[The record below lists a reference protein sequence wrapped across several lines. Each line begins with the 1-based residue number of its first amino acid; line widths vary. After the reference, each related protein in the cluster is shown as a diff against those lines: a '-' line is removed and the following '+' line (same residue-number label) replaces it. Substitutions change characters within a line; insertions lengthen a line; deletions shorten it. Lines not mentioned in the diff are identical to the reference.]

1 MPAIVYHVGI
11 FDKRDE
17 PEYVKYVIKSQMAIL
32 SKFCKSAD
40 IYLGMHA
47 DETQIEMIM
56 NIAKEVDLNI
66 KDTMSYQHDLWEV
79 PTVEWLQNEVA
90 KKYAPDDYI
99 SYLHPKGITGHDD
112 KARDY
117 LMDHL
122 FVPYEANLKRLKE
135 NRKFNAAVCCA
146 HINIHLKEIGFQYSF
161 WTAKVSHVLSIPAPE
176 RGDQRWASE
185 HFMKLKLGKFLPVD
199 GRICV
204 YRPETF
210 PESVISIPSQYMHG
224 ETYSPSST
232 MREVILPLQKDYKVL
247 EGAQL
252 QTKPVEPEVK
262 PKEAPKPNLHL
273 IYSIPLAITTLLL
286 VTFFVLYLRK

>member
-17 PEYVKYVIKSQMAIL
+17 PDYVKYVIKSQMTIL

-47 DETQIEMIM
+47 DEAQIEMIM
-56 NIAKEVDLNI
+56 NLAKEVDLNI

-79 PTVEWLQNEVA
+79 PTVEWLQNEIA

-122 FVPYEANLKRLKE
+122 FVPYEANLKYLKE

-146 HINIHLKEIGFQYSF
+146 HINTHLKEIGFHYSF

-176 RGDQRWASE
+176 RNDQRWASE

-204 YRPETF
+204 YRPETY
-210 PESVISIPSQYMHG
+210 PESVVSIPSQYMHG
-224 ETYSPSST
+224 KTYSTSST
-232 MREVILPLQKDYKVL
+232 LREVILPLQNEYKVL
-247 EGAQL
+247 EGAKL
-252 QTKPVEPEVK
+252 ETKPVESEIK

-286 VTFFVLYLRK
+286 ITFFVLYLRK